1 MTRKINRLHEHG
13 PAIPMLE
20 YHVPRRKLTFLV
32 VSHEHSMSVFNYL
45 PPFFLYSFLLSLYY
59 FPPNFSS
66 FVLIFA
72 KLILSLSL
80 FLWQEQIFL
89 SPAHYNP
96 RHPIF
101 AVSCS
106 STVNIC
112 WISLTTN
119 SVRHFILIKRLQSGT
134 CGYSLQQLNSSTA
147 ALLNSFSPFSQFI
160 SFSSRILFPD
170 QKTAMFKCGACGT
183 VIPLKIVW
191 LKACDPGDRRSPFVI
206 CFWWYGRSS
215 ASSFILLQ
223 FSLNMLLASSRRSLT
238 TKAGGL
244 H

>member
-1 MTRKINRLHEHG
+1 MTRKINRLHEHR

-32 VSHEHSMSVFNYL
+32 VSHEHSMSVFNYTC
-45 PPFFLYSFLLSLYY
+45 LLSFFIRSFFY
-59 FPPNFSS
+59 FIIFH
-66 FVLIFA
+66 LIS
-72 KLILSLSL
+72 LLSSLSSL
-80 FLWQEQIFL
+80 NWFSLSFLWQEQIFF